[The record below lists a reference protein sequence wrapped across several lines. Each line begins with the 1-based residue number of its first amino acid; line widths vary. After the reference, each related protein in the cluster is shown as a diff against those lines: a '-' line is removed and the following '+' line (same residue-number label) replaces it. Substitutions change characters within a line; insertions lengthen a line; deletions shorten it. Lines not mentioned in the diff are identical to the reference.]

1 MGRLLNLFNSK
12 INPGEFSVFQR
23 LSYASF
29 NRSQPETLFYASVA
43 VVIVLFLG
51 RKSTPCFDVLVLGLE
66 QAISLGIHHHR
77 YVSFYLALIA
87 ILVAVS
93 TSLIGP
99 TVLWAYSLPTLLMR

>member
-1 MGRLLNLFNSK
+1 MNFLFSK
-12 INPGEFSVFQR
+12 G
-23 LSYASF
+23 SYASF
-29 NRSQPETLFYASVA
+29 NRSQPETLLYASLA

-51 RKSTPCFDVLVLGLE
+51 RKALPVLDVLILGRE

-93 TSLIGP
+93 TSLIGDSIYGRIHCQHYLC
-99 TVLWAYSLPTLLMR
+99 TSKKL